1 MREFEIIGRKV
12 GYNHKPLVIA
22 EIGIN
27 HEGSLQTAFEM
38 VDAAVK
44 AGAEIIKHQT
54 HIPED
59 EMSNA
64 AKKVIPGNAK
74 VSIFEIMQRCA
85 LSEKDETEL
94 KRYVESKG
102 VIFISTPF
110 SLGAAYRL
118 EKMNVP
124 AYKIGS
130 GEFNNLPLIKKICSF
145 GKPLILSTG
154 MNDLASVK
162 RTVELLE
169 SEKIPFALM
178 HTTNL
183 YPTPHHLVR
192 LGAVTD
198 LINAFPGVP
207 IGLSDHT
214 TSNYACLGAVALGA
228 SLLERHFTD
237 RKDRPG
243 PDIVCSMT
251 GDEMTELI
259 LGSEILAQERGGSK
273 TSIQEEQV
281 TRDFAFAT
289 VVAIKPIREGEVFSE
304 SNIWVKRPG
313 TGEIPAAE
321 FDQLIGRRAAKN
333 IENGNHLART
343 DIH

>member
-1 MREFEIIGRKV
+1 MREFSIAGRKV
-12 GYNHKPLVIA
+12 GYQYKPLVIA

-27 HEGSLQTAFEM
+27 HEGSLETAFEM
-38 VDAAVK
+38 VDAAAS

-59 EMSNA
+59 EMSAA
-64 AKKVIPGNAK
+64 AKQVKPGNAD
-74 VSIFEIMQRCA
+74 VSIFEIIRRCA
-85 LSEKDETEL
+85 LSEAQEVEL

-102 VIFISTPF
+102 IIFISTPF

-118 EKMNVP
+118 ERMNVP

-130 GEFNNLPLIKKICSF
+130 GEFNNHPLIKKICGF
-145 GKPLILSTG
+145 GKPVILSTG
-154 MNDLASVK
+154 MHDLASVRK
-162 RTVELLE
+162 TVDLLE
-169 SEKIPFALM
+169 AERASYALM

-183 YPTPHHLVR
+183 YPTPPRLVR
-192 LGAVTD
+192 LGAITE
-198 LINAFPGVP
+198 LLQAFPGVP

-237 RKDRPG
+237 RMDRPG

-251 GDEMTELI
+251 AQAMKELME
-259 LGSEILAQERGGSK
+259 GSSILADARGGGK
-273 TSIQEEQV
+273 TYIPEEQV

-289 VVAIKPIREGEVFSE
+289 VVATRDIRKGDIFSE
-304 SNIWVKRPG
+304 RNLWVKRPG

-321 FDQLIGRRAAKN
+321 LERLFGGRASRD
-333 IENGNHLART
+333 ISSDEHLRRS
-343 DIH
+343 DVN